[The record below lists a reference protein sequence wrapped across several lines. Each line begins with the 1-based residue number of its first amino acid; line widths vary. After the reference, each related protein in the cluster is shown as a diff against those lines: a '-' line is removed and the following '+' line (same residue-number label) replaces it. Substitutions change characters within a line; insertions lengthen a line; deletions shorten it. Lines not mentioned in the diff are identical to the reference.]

1 MKSILKLITFILIFQ
16 TQFSFGCLNGET
28 LELKNGVLLY
38 HDSEY
43 MDIPKGHDF
52 YKHDFEAI
60 IKDLRKL
67 YKETND
73 IDYLSDVGV
82 VLILQKKYNE
92 AIKLYNQIEKTHPN
106 RYSTASNLGT
116 IYELTGDNINAL
128 KWIEKS
134 VKINTKSHNG
144 SEWIHVNILKAKVNS
159 LNFSSQNIIN
169 TDFSF
174 ESFPKTDLTE
184 NNLRSLRFQIYFQLN
199 ERMSFIKEKDKSIAV
214 LLFDLANIDYLLGE
228 KSSQYKELYKMAID
242 YGFDQKFIEDR
253 LKAIEKHELSI
264 KTDNLE
270 RENKKVISKKL
281 RDKKNNTNY
290 ILFLSLLITLSI
302 ILYFLF
308 KKFKK
313 QVS

>member
-1 MKSILKLITFILIFQ
+1 M
-16 TQFSFGCLNGET
+16 NGET

-38 HDSEY
+38 QDSEY
-43 MDIPKGHDF
+43 KDIPKGHDF
-52 YKHDFEAI
+52 YKQDFDAI
-60 IKDLRKL
+60 IKELRKL

-92 AIKLYNQIEKTHPN
+92 AIKLYNEIEKSHPN

-144 SEWIHVNILKAKVNS
+144 SEWIHVNILKAKVNG
-159 LNFSSQNIIN
+159 LNFLSQNIIN

-174 ESFPKTDLTE
+174 ESFPKTDLTK
-184 NNLRSLRFQIYFQLN
+184 NNLSSLRFQIYFQLN

-214 LLFDLANIDYLLGE
+214 LLFDLANIDYLLGK

-242 YGFDQKFIEDR
+242 YGFDKKFVEDR
-253 LKAIEKHELSI
+253 LNAIEKQELANKDIEKDVSDEINISNSKKTKSESTSYIFYLTLSI
-264 KTDNLE
+264 
-270 RENKKVISKKL
+270 V
-281 RDKKNNTNY
+281 
-290 ILFLSLLITLSI
+290 LSI

-313 QVS
+313 

>member
-1 MKSILKLITFILIFQ
+1 MKSILRLVTFILIFQ

-134 VKINTKSHNG
+134 IKLNFNSHKA
-144 SEWIHVNILKAKVNS
+144 SEWIHVNILKAKVNG
-159 LNFSSQNIIN
+159 LIFSSQNIIN

-174 ESFPKTDLTE
+174 ESFPKTSLTKE
-184 NNLRSLRFQIYFQLN
+184 ELGFLRVEIYFQLN
-199 ERMSFIKEKDKSIAV
+199 ERISFIKEKDKSIAV
-214 LLFDLANIDYLLGE
+214 LLFDLANIDYLLGK
-228 KSSQYKELYKMAID
+228 KSRKYKELYKMAVD
-242 YGFDQKFIEDR
+242 YGFDKKFVEDR
-253 LKAIEKHELSI
+253 LNAIEKHELANKDIAKDVSDEKNI
-264 KTDNLE
+264 SNPKKTKSE
-270 RENKKVISKKL
+270 S
-281 RDKKNNTNY
+281 TSY
-290 ILFLSLLITLSI
+290 IIYLSLSIVLSI

-313 QVS
+313 

>member
-1 MKSILKLITFILIFQ
+1 MNKSIFKFFIFIFIFQ
-16 TQFSFGCLNGET
+16 AQLSYGCLNGQT
-28 LELKNGVLLY
+28 LALKNGTLIY
-38 HDSEY
+38 IDSEY
-43 MDIPKGHDF
+43 MNIPKGHDF
-52 YKHDFEAI
+52 FKKDFDGL

-67 YKETND
+67 YSETKD
-73 IDYLSDVGV
+73 IDYLSDIGV
-82 VLILQKKYNE
+82 VLIIQKKYDE
-92 AIKLYNQIEKTHPN
+92 AIKIYNNIEKNNPN

-116 IYELTGDNINAL
+116 LYELIGDNVNAL

-134 VKINTKSHNG
+134 VKINPISHNS
-144 SEWIHVNILKAKVNS
+144 SEWIHVNILKAKVNN
-159 LNFSSQNIIN
+159 LIFSSQNIIN
-169 TDFSF
+169 NDFGF
-174 ESFPKTDLTE
+174 ESLPMTDLKEE
-184 NNLRSLRFQIYFQLN
+184 NLESLRYQIYFQLN
-199 ERMSFIKEKDKSIAV
+199 ERISFIKEKDKSIAV
-214 LLFDLANIDYLLGE
+214 LLFDLANIDYLLGK
-228 KSSQYKELYKMAID
+228 KSSQYKELYKMAVD
-242 YGFDQKFIEDR
+242 YGFDKKFVEDR

-313 QVS
+313 

>member
-38 HDSEY
+38 QDSEY
-43 MDIPKGHDF
+43 MNIPKGHDF
-52 YKHDFEAI
+52 YKNDFEAI

-73 IDYLSDVGV
+73 IDYLSDIGV

-116 IYELTGDNINAL
+116 IYELTGDNVNAL
-128 KWIEKS
+128 KWIEKAL
-134 VKINTKSHNG
+134 KINPISHNS
-144 SEWIHVNILKAKVNS
+144 SEWIHVNILKAKVNN
-159 LNFSSQNIIN
+159 LIFSSQNIIKTN
-169 TDFSF
+169 FTF
-174 ESFPKTDLTE
+174 ESLPKTNLKNE
-184 NNLRSLRFQIYFQLN
+184 NLESLRFQIYCQLN

-214 LLFDLANIDYLLGE
+214 LLFDLANIDYLLGK
-228 KSSQYKELYKMAID
+228 KSNQYKELYKMAIG
-242 YGFDQKFIEDR
+242 YGFDKKFVEDR
-253 LKAIEKHELSI
+253 LKAIEKHELSNKI
-264 KTDNLE
+264 NSLE

-290 ILFLSLLITLSI
+290 ILFLSFSITLSL

-313 QVS
+313 

>member
-1 MKSILKLITFILIFQ
+1 MKSLFRLFIFIFIFQ
-16 TQFSFGCLNGET
+16 TQLSFGCLNGET

-38 HDSEY
+38 QDSEY
-43 MDIPKGHDF
+43 KDIPKGHDF
-52 YKHDFEAI
+52 YKQDFDAI
-60 IKDLRKL
+60 IKELRKL

-144 SEWIHVNILKAKVNS
+144 SEWIHVNILKAKVNG

-174 ESFPKTDLTE
+174 ESFPKTDLTK
-184 NNLRSLRFQIYFQLN
+184 NNLSSLRFQIYFQLN

-214 LLFDLANIDYLLGE
+214 LLFDLANIDYLLGK
-228 KSSQYKELYKMAID
+228 KSSQYKELYKMAVD
-242 YGFDQKFIEDR
+242 YGFDKKFVEDR
-253 LKAIEKHELSI
+253 LNAIEKHELANKDIAKDVNDEKNISNPK
-264 KTDNLE
+264 KTKSE
-270 RENKKVISKKL
+270 S
-281 RDKKNNTNY
+281 TSY
-290 ILFLSLLITLSI
+290 IIYLSLSIVLSI

-313 QVS
+313 

>member
-1 MKSILKLITFILIFQ
+1 MKSILRLVTFILIFQ

-67 YKETND
+67 YKGTND

-82 VLILQKKYNE
+82 VLILQKKYKE
-92 AIKLYNQIEKTHPN
+92 AIQLYNEIEKTNPN

-116 IYELTGDNINAL
+116 IYELTGDNVNAL

-134 VKINTKSHNG
+134 LKINKDSHKH
-144 SEWIHVNILKAKVNS
+144 SEWIHVNILKAKVNG
-159 LNFSSQNIIN
+159 LIFSSQNIIN

-174 ESFPKTDLTE
+174 ESFPKTSLTKE
-184 NNLRSLRFQIYFQLN
+184 ELGFLRVEIYFQLN
-199 ERMSFIKEKDKSIAV
+199 ERISFIKEKDKSIAV
-214 LLFDLANIDYLLGE
+214 LLFDLANIDYLLGK
-228 KSSQYKELYKMAID
+228 KSSQYKELYKMALD
-242 YGFDQKFIEDR
+242 YGFDKKFVEDR
-253 LKAIEKHELSI
+253 LKAIEKHELA
-264 KTDNLE
+264 
-270 RENKKVISKKL
+270 NKDIEKDVSDEKNISNSKKT
-281 RDKKNNTNY
+281 KSENTSY
-290 ILFLSLLITLSI
+290 IIYLSLSIVLLI

-313 QVS
+313 

>member
-1 MKSILKLITFILIFQ
+1 MKSILRFVTFILIFQ

-116 IYELTGDNINAL
+116 IYELTGDNVNAL

-134 VKINTKSHNG
+134 IKLNFNSHKA
-144 SEWIHVNILKAKVNS
+144 SEWIHVNILKAKVNG
-159 LNFSSQNIIN
+159 LIFSSQNIIN

-184 NNLRSLRFQIYFQLN
+184 NNLSSLRFQIYFQLN

-214 LLFDLANIDYLLGE
+214 LLFDLANIDYLLAE

-313 QVS
+313 

>member
-1 MKSILKLITFILIFQ
+1 MKSLFRLFIFIFIFQ
-16 TQFSFGCLNGET
+16 TQLSFSCLNGET

-38 HDSEY
+38 QDSEY
-43 MDIPKGHDF
+43 KDIPRGHDF
-52 YKHDFEAI
+52 YKQDFDAI
-60 IKDLRKL
+60 IKELRNL

-134 VKINTKSHNG
+134 IKLNFNSHKA
-144 SEWIHVNILKAKVNS
+144 SEWIHLNILKAKVNG

-174 ESFPKTDLTE
+174 ESFPKTDLTK
-184 NNLRSLRFQIYFQLN
+184 NNLSSLRFEIYFQLN

-214 LLFDLANIDYLLGE
+214 LLFDLANIDYLLGN
-228 KSSQYKELYKMAID
+228 KSSQYKELYNMAID
-242 YGFDQKFIEDR
+242 YGFDKKFVEDR
-253 LKAIEKHELSI
+253 LKAIEKHELI
-264 KTDNLE
+264 
-270 RENKKVISKKL
+270 NKSEVNDVISKKENS
-281 RDKKNNTNY
+281 KKVKIDNKENSHFIIY
-290 ILFLSLLITLSI
+290 LFLILLLIISYL
-302 ILYFLF
+302 LF

-313 QVS
+313 

>member
-1 MKSILKLITFILIFQ
+1 MKSILRFVTFILIFQ

-28 LELKNGVLLY
+28 LELKNRVLLY

-116 IYELTGDNINAL
+116 IYELTGDNVNAL

-134 VKINTKSHNG
+134 IKLNFNSHKA
-144 SEWIHVNILKAKVNS
+144 SEWIHVNILKAKVNG
-159 LNFSSQNIIN
+159 LIFSSQNIIN

-184 NNLRSLRFQIYFQLN
+184 NNLSSLRFQIYFQLN

-214 LLFDLANIDYLLGE
+214 LLFDLANIDYLLAE

-313 QVS
+313 

>member
-1 MKSILKLITFILIFQ
+1 MNKAIFKFFIFIFIFQ
-16 TQFSFGCLNGET
+16 AQLSFGCLNGET

-38 HDSEY
+38 QDSEY
-43 MDIPKGHDF
+43 KDIPKGHDF
-52 YKHDFEAI
+52 YKQDFDAI
-60 IKDLRKL
+60 IKELRKL

-92 AIKLYNQIEKTHPN
+92 AIKLYNEIEKSHPN

-144 SEWIHVNILKAKVNS
+144 SEWIHVNILKAKVNG
-159 LNFSSQNIIN
+159 LNFLSQNIIN

-174 ESFPKTDLTE
+174 ESFPKTDLTK
-184 NNLRSLRFQIYFQLN
+184 NNLSSLRFQIYFQLN

-214 LLFDLANIDYLLGE
+214 LLFDLANIDYLLGK

-242 YGFDQKFIEDR
+242 YGFDKKFVEDR
-253 LKAIEKHELSI
+253 LNAIEKQELANKDIEKDVSDEINISNSKKTKSESTSYIFYLTLSI
-264 KTDNLE
+264 
-270 RENKKVISKKL
+270 V
-281 RDKKNNTNY
+281 
-290 ILFLSLLITLSI
+290 LSI

-313 QVS
+313 

>member
-1 MKSILKLITFILIFQ
+1 MKSLFRLFIFIFIFQ
-16 TQFSFGCLNGET
+16 NQLSFGCLNGET

-38 HDSEY
+38 QDSEY
-43 MDIPKGHDF
+43 KDIPKGHDF
-52 YKHDFEAI
+52 YKQDFDAI
-60 IKDLRKL
+60 IKELRNL

-144 SEWIHVNILKAKVNS
+144 SEWIHVNILKAKVNG

-174 ESFPKTDLTE
+174 ESFPKTDLTK
-184 NNLRSLRFQIYFQLN
+184 NNLSSLRFQIYFQLN
-199 ERMSFIKEKDKSIAV
+199 ERISFIKEKDKSIAV
-214 LLFDLANIDYLLGE
+214 LLFDLANIDYLLGK

-242 YGFDQKFIEDR
+242 YGFDKKFVEDR
-253 LKAIEKHELSI
+253 LNAIEKHELANKDIAKDVSDEKNI
-264 KTDNLE
+264 SNPKKTKSE
-270 RENKKVISKKL
+270 S
-281 RDKKNNTNY
+281 TSY
-290 ILFLSLLITLSI
+290 IFYLSLSIVLSI

-313 QVS
+313 

>member
-1 MKSILKLITFILIFQ
+1 MKSILRLVTFILIFQ

-134 VKINTKSHNG
+134 IKLNFNSHKA
-144 SEWIHVNILKAKVNS
+144 SEWIHVNILKAKVNG
-159 LNFSSQNIIN
+159 LIFSSQNIIN

-174 ESFPKTDLTE
+174 ESFPKTDLTD
-184 NNLRSLRFQIYFQLN
+184 NNLSSLRFQIYFQLN
-199 ERMSFIKEKDKSIAV
+199 ERMSFIKEKEKSIAV

-302 ILYFLF
+302 IFYFLF

-313 QVS
+313 

>member
-38 HDSEY
+38 QDSEY
-43 MDIPKGHDF
+43 MNIPKGHDF
-52 YKHDFEAI
+52 YKNDFEAI

-73 IDYLSDVGV
+73 IDYLSDIGV

-116 IYELTGDNINAL
+116 IYELTGDNVNAL
-128 KWIEKS
+128 KWIEKAL
-134 VKINTKSHNG
+134 KINPISHNS
-144 SEWIHVNILKAKVNS
+144 SEWIHVNILKAKVNN
-159 LNFSSQNIIN
+159 LIFSSQNIIN
-169 TDFSF
+169 TNFTF
-174 ESFPKTDLTE
+174 ESLPKTNLKNE
-184 NNLRSLRFQIYFQLN
+184 NLESLRFQIYFQLN

-214 LLFDLANIDYLLGE
+214 LLFDLANIDYLLGK
-228 KSSQYKELYKMAID
+228 KSNQYKELYKMAIG
-242 YGFDQKFIEDR
+242 YGFDKKFVEDR
-253 LKAIEKHELSI
+253 LKAIEKHELSNKI
-264 KTDNLE
+264 NSLE

-290 ILFLSLLITLSI
+290 ILFLSFSITLSL

-313 QVS
+313 

>member
-313 QVS
+313 

>member
-1 MKSILKLITFILIFQ
+1 MKSLFRLFIFIFIFQ
-16 TQFSFGCLNGET
+16 TQLSFSCLNGET

-38 HDSEY
+38 QDSEY
-43 MDIPKGHDF
+43 KDIPKGHDF
-52 YKHDFEAI
+52 YKQNFDAI

-67 YKETND
+67 YKETKD

-106 RYSTASNLGT
+106 RYSTASNIGT
-116 IYELTGDNINAL
+116 IYELTGDNVNAL

-134 VKINTKSHNG
+134 IKLNFNSHKA
-144 SEWIHVNILKAKVNS
+144 SEWIHVNILKAKVND
-159 LNFSSQNIIN
+159 LIFSSQNIIN

-174 ESFPKTDLTE
+174 ESFPKTDLKKD
-184 NNLRSLRFQIYFQLN
+184 NLKSLRSQIYFQLN
-199 ERMSFIKEKDKSIAV
+199 ERISFIKGKDKSIAV

-242 YGFDQKFIEDR
+242 YGFDKKFVEDR
-253 LKAIEKHELSI
+253 LKAIEKHELA
-264 KTDNLE
+264 
-270 RENKKVISKKL
+270 NKDIAKDVSDEKNISNSKKT
-281 RDKKNNTNY
+281 KSESTSY
-290 ILFLSLLITLSI
+290 IFYLLLSIVLSI

-313 QVS
+313 

>member
-1 MKSILKLITFILIFQ
+1 MKSLFRLFIFIFIFQ
-16 TQFSFGCLNGET
+16 TQLSFGCLNGET

-38 HDSEY
+38 QDSEY
-43 MDIPKGHDF
+43 KDIPKGHDF
-52 YKHDFEAI
+52 YKQDFDAI
-60 IKDLRKL
+60 IKELRML

-144 SEWIHVNILKAKVNS
+144 SEWIHVNILKAKVNG

-174 ESFPKTDLTE
+174 ESFPKTDLTK
-184 NNLRSLRFQIYFQLN
+184 NNLSSLRFQIYFQLN

-214 LLFDLANIDYLLGE
+214 LLFDLANIDYLLGK
-228 KSSQYKELYKMAID
+228 KSSQYKELYKMAVD
-242 YGFDQKFIEDR
+242 YGFDKKFVEDR
-253 LKAIEKHELSI
+253 LNAIEKHELANKDIAKDVNDEKNISNPK
-264 KTDNLE
+264 KTKSE
-270 RENKKVISKKL
+270 S
-281 RDKKNNTNY
+281 TSY
-290 ILFLSLLITLSI
+290 IIYLSLSIVLSI

-313 QVS
+313 

>member
-1 MKSILKLITFILIFQ
+1 MNKAIFKFFIFIFIFQ
-16 TQFSFGCLNGET
+16 AQLSYGCLNGQT
-28 LELKNGVLLY
+28 LALKNGTLIY
-38 HDSEY
+38 IDSEY
-43 MDIPKGHDF
+43 MNIPKGHDF
-52 YKHDFEAI
+52 FKKDFDGL

-67 YKETND
+67 YSETKD
-73 IDYLSDVGV
+73 IDYLSDIGV
-82 VLILQKKYNE
+82 VLIIQKKYDE
-92 AIKLYNQIEKTHPN
+92 AIKIFNNIEKSNPN

-116 IYELTGDNINAL
+116 LYELIGDNVNAL

-134 VKINTKSHNG
+134 VKINPISHNS
-144 SEWIHVNILKAKVNS
+144 SEWIHVNILKAKVNN
-159 LNFSSQNIIN
+159 LIFSSQNIIN
-169 TDFSF
+169 NDFGF
-174 ESFPKTDLTE
+174 ESLPKTDLKEE
-184 NNLRSLRFQIYFQLN
+184 NLESLRYQIYFQLN
-199 ERMSFIKEKDKSIAV
+199 ERISFIKEKEKSIAV

-270 RENKKVISKKL
+270 RENKKGISKKL

-302 ILYFLF
+302 IFYFLF

-313 QVS
+313 

>member
-1 MKSILKLITFILIFQ
+1 MKSILRLIAFILIFQ

-92 AIKLYNQIEKTHPN
+92 AIKLYNQIEKAHPN

-116 IYELTGDNINAL
+116 LYELIGDNVNAL

-134 VKINTKSHNG
+134 VQLNFNSHNG
-144 SEWIHVNILKAKVNS
+144 TEWIHVNILKAKVNG

-174 ESFPKTDLTE
+174 ESFPNTDFKKD
-184 NNLRSLRFQIYFQLN
+184 NLKYLRAQIYFQLN
-199 ERMSFIKEKDKSIAV
+199 ERISFIKDKDKSIAV
-214 LLFDLANIDYLLGE
+214 LLFDLANIDYLLGK
-228 KSSQYKELYKMAID
+228 KSSQYKELYKMAVD
-242 YGFDQKFIEDR
+242 YGFDKKFVEDR
-253 LKAIEKHELSI
+253 LKAIEKHELA
-264 KTDNLE
+264 
-270 RENKKVISKKL
+270 NKDIAKDVSNEKNISNSKKT
-281 RDKKNNTNY
+281 KSKNTSY
-290 ILFLSLLITLSI
+290 IFYLSLSIVLLI

-313 QVS
+313 

>member
-1 MKSILKLITFILIFQ
+1 MKSLFRLFIFIFIFQ

-38 HDSEY
+38 QDSEY

-52 YKHDFEAI
+52 YKQDFEAI

-67 YKETND
+67 YKETKD

-92 AIKLYNQIEKTHPN
+92 AIKLYNEIEKSHPN

-128 KWIEKS
+128 KWIEKAI
-134 VKINTKSHNG
+134 KINTKSHNG
-144 SEWIHVNILKAKVNS
+144 SEWIHVNILKAKVNG

-174 ESFPKTDLTE
+174 ESFPNTDLTK
-184 NNLRSLRFQIYFQLN
+184 NNLSSLRFQIYFQLN
-199 ERMSFIKEKDKSIAV
+199 ERMSFIKGKDKSIAI
-214 LLFDLANIDYLLGE
+214 LLFDLANIDYLLGK

-242 YGFDQKFIEDR
+242 YGFDKKFVEDR
-253 LKAIEKHELSI
+253 LNAIEKHELINKSEVNDLTI
-264 KTDNLE
+264 KE
-270 RENKKVISKKL
+270 ENSKKVKIDNKE
-281 RDKKNNTNY
+281 NPNFIIY
-290 ILFLSLLITLSI
+290 LFLIVVLII
-302 ILYFLF
+302 ISYLLF

-313 QVS
+313 

>member
-1 MKSILKLITFILIFQ
+1 MKSILRLITFILLFQ

-38 HDSEY
+38 QDSEY
-43 MDIPKGHDF
+43 MNIPKGHDF
-52 YKHDFEAI
+52 YKNDFEAI

-73 IDYLSDVGV
+73 IDYLSDIGV

-116 IYELTGDNINAL
+116 IYELTGDNVSAL
-128 KWIEKS
+128 KWIEKAL
-134 VKINTKSHNG
+134 KINPISHNS
-144 SEWIHVNILKAKVNS
+144 SEWIHVNILKAKVNN
-159 LNFSSQNIIN
+159 LIFSSQNIIN
-169 TDFSF
+169 TNFTF
-174 ESFPKTDLTE
+174 ESLPKTNLKNE
-184 NNLRSLRFQIYFQLN
+184 NLESLRFQIYFQLN

-214 LLFDLANIDYLLGE
+214 LLFDLANIDYLLGK
-228 KSSQYKELYKMAID
+228 KSNQYKELYKMAIG
-242 YGFDQKFIEDR
+242 YGFDKKFVEDR
-253 LKAIEKHELSI
+253 LKAIEKHELSNKI
-264 KTDNLE
+264 NSLE

-290 ILFLSLLITLSI
+290 ILFLSFSITLSL

-313 QVS
+313 

>member
-1 MKSILKLITFILIFQ
+1 MKSLFRLFIFIFIFQ
-16 TQFSFGCLNGET
+16 TQLSFGCLNGET

-38 HDSEY
+38 QDSEY
-43 MDIPKGHDF
+43 KDIPKGHDF
-52 YKHDFEAI
+52 YKNDFEAI

-73 IDYLSDVGV
+73 IDYLSDIGV

-116 IYELTGDNINAL
+116 IYELTGDNVNAL
-128 KWIEKS
+128 KWIEKALK
-134 VKINTKSHNG
+134 VNPISHNS
-144 SEWIHVNILKAKVNS
+144 SEWIHVNILKAKVNN
-159 LNFSSQNIIN
+159 LIFSSQNIIN
-169 TDFSF
+169 NDFGF
-174 ESFPKTDLTE
+174 ESLPKTDLKEE
-184 NNLRSLRFQIYFQLN
+184 NLESLRYQIYFQLN
-199 ERMSFIKEKDKSIAV
+199 ERISFIKEKDKSIAV
-214 LLFDLANIDYLLGE
+214 LLFDLANIDYLLGK
-228 KSSQYKELYKMAID
+228 KSSQYKELYKMAVD
-242 YGFDQKFIEDR
+242 YGFDEKFVEDR
-253 LKAIEKHELSI
+253 LNAIEKHELSNKI
-264 KTDNLE
+264 NSLE

-290 ILFLSLLITLSI
+290 ILFLSFSITLSL

-313 QVS
+313 

>member
-1 MKSILKLITFILIFQ
+1 MKSILRLVTFILIFQ

-67 YKETND
+67 YKGTND

-134 VKINTKSHNG
+134 IKLNFNSHKA
-144 SEWIHVNILKAKVNS
+144 SEWIHVNILKAKVNG
-159 LNFSSQNIIN
+159 LIFSSQNIIK

-199 ERMSFIKEKDKSIAV
+199 ERISFIKDKDKSIAV
-214 LLFDLANIDYLLGE
+214 LLFDLANIDYLLGK

-253 LKAIEKHELSI
+253 LKAIEKHELA
-264 KTDNLE
+264 
-270 RENKKVISKKL
+270 NKDIEEDVSDEKNISNSKKT
-281 RDKKNNTNY
+281 KSESTSY
-290 ILFLSLLITLSI
+290 IIYLSLSIVLLII
-302 ILYFLF
+302 FYFLF

-313 QVS
+313 

>member
-1 MKSILKLITFILIFQ
+1 MKSILRLVTFILIFQ

-67 YKETND
+67 YKGTND

-134 VKINTKSHNG
+134 IKLNFNSHKA
-144 SEWIHVNILKAKVNS
+144 SEWIHVNILKAKVNG
-159 LNFSSQNIIN
+159 LIFSSQNIIK

-199 ERMSFIKEKDKSIAV
+199 ERISFIKDKDKSIAV
-214 LLFDLANIDYLLGE
+214 LLFDLANIDY
-228 KSSQYKELYKMAID
+228 
-242 YGFDQKFIEDR
+242 
-253 LKAIEKHELSI
+253 
-264 KTDNLE
+264 
-270 RENKKVISKKL
+270 
-281 RDKKNNTNY
+281 
-290 ILFLSLLITLSI
+290 
-302 ILYFLF
+302 
-308 KKFKK
+308 
-313 QVS
+313 

>member
-1 MKSILKLITFILIFQ
+1 MKSILRLITFILIFKI
-16 TQFSFGCLNGET
+16 QFSFGCLNGET

-92 AIKLYNQIEKTHPN
+92 AIKLYSEIEKTHPN

-116 IYELTGDNINAL
+116 LYELIGDNVNAL

-134 VKINTKSHNG
+134 VQLNFNSHNG
-144 SEWIHVNILKAKVNS
+144 TEWIHVNILKAKVNG

-174 ESFPKTDLTE
+174 ESFPNTDLKKD
-184 NNLRSLRFQIYFQLN
+184 NLKYLRAQIYFQLN
-199 ERMSFIKEKDKSIAV
+199 ERISFIKDKDKSIAV
-214 LLFDLANIDYLLGE
+214 LLFDLANIDYLLGK
-228 KSSQYKELYKMAID
+228 KSSQYKELYKMAVD
-242 YGFDQKFIEDR
+242 YGFDEKFVEDR
-253 LKAIEKHELSI
+253 LKAIEKNGLANKDIAKDVSDEKNISNSKKTKSESTSYIIYLSLSI
-264 KTDNLE
+264 
-270 RENKKVISKKL
+270 V
-281 RDKKNNTNY
+281 
-290 ILFLSLLITLSI
+290 LLII
-302 ILYFLF
+302 FYFLF

-313 QVS
+313 

>member
-1 MKSILKLITFILIFQ
+1 MNKAIFKFFIFIFIFQ
-16 TQFSFGCLNGET
+16 AQLSFGCLNGET

-38 HDSEY
+38 QDSEY
-43 MDIPKGHDF
+43 KDIPKGHDF
-52 YKHDFEAI
+52 YKQDFDAI
-60 IKDLRKL
+60 IKELRKL

-92 AIKLYNQIEKTHPN
+92 AIKLYNEIEKSHPN

-144 SEWIHVNILKAKVNS
+144 SEWIHVNILKAKVNG
-159 LNFSSQNIIN
+159 LNFLSQNIIN

-174 ESFPKTDLTE
+174 ESFPKTDLTK
-184 NNLRSLRFQIYFQLN
+184 NNLSSLRFQIYFQLK

-214 LLFDLANIDYLLGE
+214 LLFD
-228 KSSQYKELYKMAID
+228 
-242 YGFDQKFIEDR
+242 
-253 LKAIEKHELSI
+253 
-264 KTDNLE
+264 
-270 RENKKVISKKL
+270 
-281 RDKKNNTNY
+281 
-290 ILFLSLLITLSI
+290 FL
-302 ILYFLF
+302 
-308 KKFKK
+308 
-313 QVS
+313 